1 MTSTEKKQLRDF
13 AIKKVGGRVPVIFG
27 TGSNCTAT
35 AVENSIA
42 AKDEGADGIL
52 VVTPYYNKCTQE
64 GLYLHYQAIADK
76 CDLPMIIYN
85 VPGRTGVNILPETAG
100 KLARNIKS
108 IVGIKEACGNLEQ
121 IAKTAKAVEGTQL
134 QLMSGDDKLAV
145 DIARLGGTTLI
156 SVASNALPKEFSQIM
171 AYAGAKDFDSADA
184 LLNKYGNFVDLLFS
198 EVNPIP
204 VKYACHLLG
213 LCQNELRLPLTPMS
227 EINAQRLKAEMQRL
241 NII

>member
-1 MTSTEKKQLRDF
+1 MNYD
-13 AIKKVGGRVPVIFG
+13 AI
-27 TGSNCTAT
+27 SN
-35 AVENSIA
+35 
-42 AKDEGADGIL
+42 
-52 VVTPYYNKCTQE
+52 
-64 GLYLHYQAIADK
+64 K

-85 VPGRTGVNILPETAG
+85 VPGRTGINILPETAG
-100 KLARNIKS
+100 RLAHSIPS

-121 IAKTAKAVEGTQL
+121 IAKTAEAIKGTQL

-156 SVASNALPKEFSQIM
+156 SVASNALPKEFAEIM
-171 AYAGAKDFDSADA
+171 KYANAKNFDKADL
-184 LLNKYGNFVDLLFS
+184 LLNKYDKFVDLLFC

-204 VKYACHLLG
+204 IKYACSLLG

-227 EINAQRLKAEMQRL
+227 EGKAKTLKEEMQRL